1 MRLCIIS
8 NIDRNTIQHMAPVPH
23 GGARTM
29 GLGPD
34 IIDFS
39 ASVNPLGMHPAV
51 RETLAGSLDTAV
63 EYPDANAA
71 ALESALAGYVGTAP
85 DLVVAGNGAT
95 EIIHNICRMVAGS
108 PVLVPAPTF
117 GEYAAAA
124 RLCGSSVEHFHTMDL
139 SEDAPRFAE
148 AIPKGGCVFVCNPAN
163 PTGRLA
169 PSGTILEIV
178 KAAADASSVV
188 VVDECFVEMTPG
200 RNESVARQTAL
211 RDNLIVL
218 RSMTKSF
225 GLAGLRVGY
234 AVADPAVSSRLRD
247 LRATWSLNALAQVA
261 GTEALKHT
269 GHIAEALSLISDE
282 VPYLSGV
289 MDGAAGIHPY
299 ETDTNY
305 ILARTDAEAST
316 VQGRLLKHGM
326 LVRDCS
332 SFEGL
337 DSHHIRVSVR
347 TRRENTILAGR
358 LPKSC
363 RA

>member
-1 MRLCIIS
+1 
-8 NIDRNTIQHMAPVPH
+8 
-23 GGARTM
+23 M

-39 ASVNPLGMHPAV
+39 ASVNPLGMYPAV
-51 RETLAGSLDTAV
+51 REALAKSLDAAA
-63 EYPDANAA
+63 EYPDANATV
-71 ALESALAGYVGTAP
+71 LESALAGYVGTSP
-85 DLVVAGNGAT
+85 DRTVAGNGAT

-108 PVLVPAPTF
+108 PALVPAPTF

-124 RLCGSSVEHFHTMDL
+124 RLCGSSVEHFPTMNL
-139 SEDAPRFAE
+139 SEDAQRFAE
-148 AIPKGGCVFVCNPAN
+148 AVPEGGCVFVCNPAN

-169 PSGTILEIV
+169 PAGTILEIV

-188 VVDECFVEMTPG
+188 VVDECFIEMTPD
-200 RNESVARQTAL
+200 RDESVARQAAL
-211 RDNLIVL
+211 HDNLIVL

-234 AVADPAVSSRLRD
+234 AMADPATSGMLRD
-247 LRATWSLNALAQVA
+247 LRAAWSVNALAQVA
-261 GTEALKHT
+261 GTEALRHA
-269 GHIAEALSLISDE
+269 GHIAKALSLVSEE
-282 VPYLSGV
+282 VPYLADI

-299 ETDTNY
+299 ETDANY
-305 ILARTDAEAST
+305 ILARTDAESST
-316 VQGRLLKHGM
+316 VQGRLLKHNM

-337 DSHHIRVSVR
+337 DNHHIRVSVR

-358 LPKSC
+358 LPESC